1 MKYSEYAPHLGW
13 LRHFAL
19 ARGLYDRAKKAE
31 TKRDDDLRAQAA
43 AHKVKIDGMQRT
55 IDGLMETVARKN
67 GYAPIQPDTR
77 PSITTPPR
85 PVVTDVVAF
94 RQGQVDA
101 EAKRLS
107 VEQEKERDRAFAD
120 EAREIINR

>member
-1 MKYSEYAPHLGW
+1 MTTDYKHRLGW
-13 LRHFAL
+13 LRFFPV
-19 ARGLYDRAKKAE
+19 ARSLVDDNDRLRDELRAKDASLIL
-31 TKRDDDLRAQAA
+31 RDKQ
-43 AHKVKIDGMQRT
+43 HQSIVT
-55 IDGLMETVARKN
+55 GLMETIARKN

-77 PSITTPPR
+77 PSTTTPPR